1 MNNLNKSSSSHQ
13 IQIQPSQ
20 EPQVESVE
28 KSVQNLLKNWHRR
41 QQWNLFFN
49 TTSNEQNLISTSAWR
64 TNLVNF
70 LESKQV
76 RVIAVALILLDLILT
91 TLELTSTI
99 LSCNASKN
107 RRDNDTWYHWLGIAI
122 LSLLF
127 AKTAALAVGLGGRGG
142 GGLLVVVS
150 LWRVVRVVESAFELS
165 DDAIEA
171 QIEGIVGQFE
181 GLKEENRRL

>member
-127 AKTAALAVGLGGRGG
+127 AKTAALAVGLGGRGFMRRPGLIVDAVVVAGALVLEGFLERKGGRTFG
-142 GGLLVVVS
+142 GGEPV
-150 LWRVVRVVESAFELS
+150 A
-165 DDAIEA
+165 
-171 QIEGIVGQFE
+171 
-181 GLKEENRRL
+181 RR